1 MLKYSDIKNRPNVFN
16 SFTGYR
22 IEEFLKLLPSFA
34 EAYKE
39 SVLEKDKKRKSPRK
53 RCLGGG
59 RKAIINTIEDKF
71 LFILFYFK
79 FYPIQEVLGY
89 FFGISQAQAN
99 EWIHR
104 LTPVLNSALGYERE
118 LPERKTSNVEK
129 ILAECP
135 SLEFIIDGT
144 ERPIQRPKDKEGQKK
159 YYSGKKKRHTIKN
172 IVITEKNTK
181 KVKFLSNTYE
191 GKRHDKS
198 IADEENYD
206 FPRES
211 KVWKDTGFQGYE
223 PPDVITFQPKKKPKG
238 KELTPEEK
246 EQNRSIS
253 KERIGIEN
261 SIGGVK
267 IYHIVRDIFR
277 NHREN
282 YNDLV
287 METACALYNFKVESR
302 LKAA

>member
-1 MLKYSDIKNRPNVFN
+1 MLIYLDIRNKPNVFN

-22 IEEFLKLLPSFA
+22 IKEFLKLLPCFS
-34 EAYKE
+34 ESYKE
-39 SVLEKDKKRKSPRK
+39 SILEKEKKRKSPRK
-53 RCLGGG
+53 RCSGGG
-59 RKAIINTIEDKF
+59 RKPTLNTMEDKL

-89 FFGISQAQAN
+89 FFGISQPQAN

-104 LTPVLNSALGYERE
+104 LTSVLNRALGYEKE
-118 LPERKTSNVEK
+118 LPERKTYNVER
-129 ILAECP
+129 ILSKCP

-144 ERPIQRPKDKEGQKK
+144 ERPIQRPKDKESQRK
-159 YYSGKKKRHTIKN
+159 YYSGKKKCHTIKN
-172 IVITEKNTK
+172 IVITEKDTK
-181 KVKFLSNTYE
+181 KVKVLSNTYE
-191 GKRHDKS
+191 GKKHDKS
-198 IADEENYD
+198 IVDEENYN
-206 FPRES
+206 FPRGS
-211 KVWKDTGFQGYE
+211 KLWKDTGFQGYE
-223 PPDVITFQPKKKPKG
+223 PQDIITFQPKKKPKC

-253 KERIGIEN
+253 KERIGVEN

-277 NHREN
+277 NHKRD

-287 METACALYNFKVESR
+287 METSCGLYNFKVQSR
-302 LKAA
+302 LKSA